1 MCGNENHWSFQ
12 KDEKNIINDLF
23 YMYNNW
29 TEDLVY
35 VFMSLKLHLLLLQLY
50 RAQNKWSTLS
60 VLWLRTDYCTD
71 YIYWL

>member
-1 MCGNENHWSFQ
+1 MCGNENLWPFQ

-35 VFMSLKLHLLLLQLY
+35 ESEF
-50 RAQNKWSTLS
+50 TS
-60 VLWLRTDYCTD
+60 VAVT
-71 YIYWL
+71 IVPSPK

>member
-1 MCGNENHWSFQ
+1 MCGNENLWPFQ
-12 KDEKNIINDLF
+12 KDEKNIIIDLF

-50 RAQNKWSTLS
+50 RAQNKWSTL
-60 VLWLRTDYCTD
+60 CT
-71 YIYWL
+71 LTP